1 MKIFEFQFRFYCML
15 VTKRMTRQYLIQWR
29 SRLLMHIYVTW
40 LQWIIQWSYWPF
52 WITIC
57 FKNITHNPWK
67 PLLTHHQ
74 QDLVTFISG
83 NFARI
88 TSITQTSLKIS
99 YIILHSNLQ
108 GNDQFTNIIK
118 YLRYVSGTHPP
129 VSHND
134 IITWK
139 WFPHHWPCMRGINQS
154 LVDTLTKNQ

>member
-1 MKIFEFQFRFYCML
+1 MSPNKWQDNIWSNGDLDYLCISTSPGFSELTFEELHQF
-15 VTKRMTRQYLIQWR
+15 KR
-29 SRLLMHIYVTW
+29 
-40 LQWIIQWSYWPF
+40 SYWPF

-139 WFPHHWPCMRGINQS
+139 WFPHHWPFMRGINQS